1 MDRQYP
7 HIQSV
12 PETETEWFGALI
24 SLARFLRSPEGCPW
38 DQKQRAIDFARYAGE
53 EIGEYVEGLEKD
65 DHDNAE
71 EEFGDSLF
79 VLLASMAA
87 AEAEG
92 RFDLRG
98 AMMRAH
104 EKMIRRHAHVFD
116 KEKAST
122 PEEAVEAWNRIKAE
136 EKARKRPKNGD

>member
-1 MDRQYP
+1 MENQYP
-7 HIQSV
+7 HLQST

-38 DQKQRAIDFARYAGE
+38 DQKQHAIDFARFAGE
-53 EIGEYVEGLEKD
+53 ETDEYVEALAKD
-65 DHDNAE
+65 DNDNAE

-98 AMMRAH
+98 AMARAH

-116 KEKAST
+116 HEKAST

-136 EKARKRPKNGD
+136 EKARKRG

>member
-1 MDRQYP
+1 MTLQAVMAALL
-7 HIQSV
+7 H
-12 PETETEWFGALI
+12 PEN
-24 SLARFLRSPEGCPW
+24 GCPW
-38 DQKQRAIDFARYAGE
+38 DQKQRAIDFAKYAGE

-122 PEEAVEAWNRIKAE
+122 PEEAMEAWNRIKAE
-136 EKARKRPKNGD
+136 EKARKGK

>member
-1 MDRQYP
+1 MENQYP
-7 HIQSV
+7 HLQSV
-12 PETETEWFGALI
+12 PETEIEWFGALM

-38 DQKQRAIDFARYAGE
+38 DQKQRAIDFAKFAGE
-53 EIGEYVEGLEKD
+53 ETDEYVEALAKD
-65 DHDNAE
+65 DNDNAE

-98 AMMRAH
+98 AMARVH
-104 EKMIRRHAHVFD
+104 EKMVRRHAHVFD
-116 KEKAST
+116 NEKAST

-136 EKARKRPKNGD
+136 EKARKRG